1 MVSGAGVIVMP
12 YPTTRT
18 TLLDRL
24 NRDEAAWAEFFDR
37 YRTAVADLG
46 RFKGLSD
53 AECDDLVQEV
63 MIRFHRKIGAG
74 FRYDPSL
81 AKFRTFFSR
90 LVKGCVCDLI
100 RKRENHGL
108 LRADFPDEDG
118 GGRPD
123 EILDLAI
130 MEKWRSIIRE
140 EAMLELARRVDEK
153 TFQAFEL
160 YALEGRP
167 ANETAEL
174 AGLSANSVY
183 VAKTRCLKILREIIR
198 RLNAEDPELK
208 LDE

>member
-1 MVSGAGVIVMP
+1 MP

-24 NRDEAAWAEFFDR
+24 NGDEAAWTEFFNR
-37 YRTAVADLG
+37 YRQVIADIG
-46 RFKGLSD
+46 GYKGLSP

-63 MIRFHRKIGAG
+63 MIRFHRKVGAG

-90 LVKGCVCDLI
+90 LVKGCVCDLL
-100 RKRENHGL
+100 RRRDRHL
-108 LRADFPDEDG
+108 LPVADPQDADESN
-118 GGRPD
+118 RPD
-123 EILDLAI
+123 ELLDLAL
-130 MEKWRSIIRE
+130 MEKWRAVMRE

-160 YALEGRP
+160 YALEERP

-174 AGLSANSVY
+174 LGISANSVY
-183 VAKTRCLKILREIIR
+183 VAKNRCTKILREIIR
-198 RLNAEDPELK
+198 RLNAEDPELE

>member
-1 MVSGAGVIVMP
+1 MP

-24 NRDEAAWAEFFDR
+24 NRDEAAWEEFFDR
-37 YRTAVADLG
+37 YRTAVADIG
-46 RFKGLSD
+46 CYKGLSPD
-53 AECDDLVQEV
+53 ECSELVQEV
-63 MIRFHRKIGAG
+63 MIRFHRKVEAG
-74 FRYDPSL
+74 FKYDPSL
-81 AKFRTFFSR
+81 AKFRTFFSC

-100 RKRENHGL
+100 RKRARHGIPT
-108 LRADFPDEDG
+108 ADLSDVSG
-118 GGRPD
+118 GDRPD

-130 MEKWRSIIRE
+130 LEKWRSIIRE

-160 YALEGRP
+160 YALEDRP
-167 ANETAEL
+167 ANEAAEL
-174 AGLSANSVY
+174 AGLSVNSVY
-183 VAKTRCLKILREIIR
+183 VAKSRCLKILREIIR